1 LYEYKATADDEL
13 TLAVDDIVTVL
24 DKNLE
29 DEGWWKGE
37 LNGRIGVFP
46 GEILIFYFDN

>member
-1 LYEYKATADDEL
+1 MPLFDYKKSADDEL
-13 TLAVDDIVTVL
+13 TLTINDIVTVL

-37 LNGRIGVFP
+37 VNGRIGVFP
-46 GEILIFYFDN
+46 G

>member
-1 LYEYKATADDEL
+1 DEL
-13 TLAVDDIVTVL
+13 TLTVNDIVTVL

-37 LNGRIGVFP
+37 LNAGVFCCDDD
-46 GEILIFYFDN
+46 GVSTDVVETALLI